1 MKIHLGINT
10 TNIVLIG
17 MPGCGKSSIGE
28 MVGKILQTDFY
39 DLDAYIEKKA
49 QTSIPELFQ
58 RGEDYF
64 RQLESNA
71 VEEIYQKEATVI
83 STGGGIVTR
92 PENMRL
98 LQETGTI
105 FYIERPLDLI
115 LQSSDLTD
123 RPLLAED
130 NTKIYTLHQQ
140 RKPLYEKYCH
150 FRIMNDQSLLQAAEE
165 ISNIIKK
172 NTRNHLT

>member
-1 MKIHLGINT
+1 MGIST
-10 TNIVLIG
+10 SNIVLIG

-28 MVGKILQTDFY
+28 KIGQLLQTDFY
-39 DLDAYIEKKA
+39 DLDTYIEEKA
-49 QTSIPELFQ
+49 HTSIPELFRQ
-58 RGEDYF
+58 GEDHF

-71 VEEIYQKEATVI
+71 VRELYHKQAVVI

-98 LQETGTI
+98 LKETGII

-115 LQSSDLTD
+115 LQSSDFTN

-130 NTKIYTLHQQ
+130 STKIYALHKQ
-140 RKPLYEKYCH
+140 RQHLYEEYCH
-150 FRIMNDQSLLQAAEE
+150 FRILNDQSLANAVDQISE
-165 ISNIIKK
+165 IMLK
-172 NTRNHLT
+172 NTRYHTR

>member
-1 MKIHLGINT
+1 MRNHLGMNT

-28 MVGKILQTDFY
+28 MVSKILHTDFY
-39 DLDAYIEKKA
+39 DLDAYIEEKA
-49 QTSIPELFQ
+49 QTSIPEIFQ
-58 RGEDYF
+58 RGEEYF

-71 VEEIYQKEATVI
+71 VQEIYQKEATVI

-98 LQETGTI
+98 LQATGTI
-105 FYIERPLDLI
+105 FYIERPLELI
-115 LQSSDLTD
+115 LQSSDLTS
-123 RPLLAED
+123 RPLLAKD
-130 NTKIYTLHQQ
+130 NTKIFSLHEQ

-150 FRIMNDQSLLQAAEE
+150 FRIVNDQSLLQAAEE
-165 ISNIIKK
+165 ISAIIKK
-172 NTRNHLT
+172 IPAIT